1 MERIFIREIFSRMAN
16 KNKKSRCLYSLID
29 GISGAGSYLWSCHFP
44 GFYDHPQFSSPEAVL
59 LLVITK
65 NRYLSVKTF
74 GKVQFSEHAQ
84 SNCFIFSA
92 NQICQ
97 TWLWACAEWW
107 NVCELQTCSVGPS
120 QRLQFLVLT
129 KRSMA
134 FIGPVNK
141 SVNYLR
147 TVVSMCKRQ
156 SKHKIQC
163 HFCSGF
169 AFNSIIFICS

>member
-1 MERIFIREIFSRMAN
+1 MERIFICEIFSRMAN

-74 GKVQFSEHAQ
+74 GKVQFSERAQ

-97 TWLWACAEWW
+97 RSVNRRLFQC
-107 NVCELQTCSVGPS
+107 CSTCSKNWFEPEVVFLSAVQKEQGLWRWEWYYHQMDSNNRTNIHVLYS
-120 QRLQFLVLT
+120 QVF
-129 KRSMA
+129 
-134 FIGPVNK
+134 
-141 SVNYLR
+141 
-147 TVVSMCKRQ
+147 
-156 SKHKIQC
+156 
-163 HFCSGF
+163 
-169 AFNSIIFICS
+169 